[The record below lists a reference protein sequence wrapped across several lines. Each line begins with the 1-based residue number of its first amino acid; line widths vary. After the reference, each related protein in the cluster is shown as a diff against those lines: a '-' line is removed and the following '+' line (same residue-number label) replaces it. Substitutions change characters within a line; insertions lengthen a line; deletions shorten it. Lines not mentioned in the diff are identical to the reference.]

1 MIDTA
6 KELLNGYYN
15 QLLDWYYG
23 LSYVGQFFALF
34 IAFVVVGIIV
44 AMLFVKKATS

>member
-1 MIDTA
+1 MIDSA
-6 KELLNGYYN
+6 KELAEKYYN

-23 LSYVGQFFALF
+23 LSYVEQFFTLF
-34 IAFVVVGIIV
+34 GVFVAVAIIA

>member
-6 KELLNGYYN
+6 KDFFNQYYN
-15 QLLDWYYG
+15 ELLDWYYG
-23 LSYVGQFFALF
+23 LSYVGQFITLF
-34 IAFVVVGIIV
+34 IAFVAVGIIV